1 MQQIQQYLQIIIRRG
16 WIVVLAAVLT
26 AGSAYGFS
34 RIQEQRNPVYK
45 STISLLI
52 QPNRPDFGQAQAARQ
67 LLRSYVAWMQ
77 SNYRAQA
84 VIDRLEL
91 DMVPEQLLGDVTIA
105 SDDSRLVI
113 QIDVEN
119 SNGELANQIALEW
132 ANLFIEYR
140 NQENNDVR
148 REDRIDAVLIDD
160 PRFSLDSPDTDINT
174 IAGFILGALVGV
186 AIVFVLEFLESGVI
200 RSSQD
205 IDKYLTMQVL
215 GSIPPTEG

>member
-1 MQQIQQYLQIIIRRG
+1 MQQIQQYLSIIVRRG
-16 WIVVLAAVLT
+16 WIVILAAILT
-26 AGSAYGFS
+26 AASAYGFS

-45 STISLLI
+45 STVNLLI

-77 SNYRAQA
+77 SNYRAQD

-91 DMVPEQLLGDVTIA
+91 DMVPDQLLGDVTIA

-113 QIDVEN
+113 QIDVESN
-119 SNGELANQIALEW
+119 NGELANQIALEW

-140 NQENNDVR
+140 NQENSDVR
-148 REDRIDAVLIDD
+148 REDRIDAVLVDD

-174 IAGFILGALVGV
+174 IAGFVLGALIGV
-186 AIVFVLEFLESGVI
+186 AIVFILEFLESGVI
-200 RSSQD
+200 RSQRD
-205 IDKYLTMQVL
+205 VDRYLTIQVL